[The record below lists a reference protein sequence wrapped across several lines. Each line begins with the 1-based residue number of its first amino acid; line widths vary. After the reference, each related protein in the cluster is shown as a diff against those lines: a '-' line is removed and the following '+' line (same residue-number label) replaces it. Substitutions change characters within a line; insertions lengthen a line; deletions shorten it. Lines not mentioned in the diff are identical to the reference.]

1 MEIIAGKMDWLAT
14 DEQNLAAFLE
24 TPTGQRFIP
33 KLLEDAP
40 MLLEQGDT
48 NQLLIRSGLVLGYQ
62 KVAQTILMLAHPPAK
77 MNQEAAVVD
86 LPPLENDALW
96 PKPPTEPALEF
107 VEPTIPAQELETEP
121 PTL

>member
-77 MNQEAAVVD
+77 VNQEAAVSD

-96 PKPPTEPALEF
+96 PKPPSEPALDF
-107 VEPTIPAQELETEP
+107 VAPPPPAPEPETQP
-121 PTL
+121 LTL